1 MERFVVDI
9 HCKDSFVIS
18 AMTLQSAVNKIVRMG
33 RSLIA
38 NNRNTD
44 SIAYYIFDESE
55 ENLLRV
61 VMLYKHGRRVVEYIS

>member
-38 NNRNTD
+38 NNRNID
-44 SIAYYIFDESE
+44 SVAYYIFDESE

>member
-1 MERFVVDI
+1 MERFIVDI

-38 NNRNTD
+38 NNKNTY
-44 SIAYYIFDESE
+44 SITYCIFDESE
-55 ENLLRV
+55 ENLLRTI
-61 VMLYKHGRRVVEYIS
+61 MLYKRGRRVVECIF

>member
-18 AMTLQSAVNKIVRMG
+18 AMTLQSAVNKVVRMG

-44 SIAYYIFDESE
+44 SITYCIFDESE